1 MRRVHPLTY
10 PVARKARE
18 RAPKLF
24 ARRDCTASSE
34 LLFPLYQ
41 LGFAQGE
48 PIFQHPAAIP
58 PQEPVPFEK
67 LYKVDL
73 SLLRAGDLIL
83 QTTRPPMND
92 IDEGPRRQIE
102 RAYTDLEYFQFE
114 AWKPFVSYSS
124 RTHVCVGPEVRDLVR
139 QGSLDRREMSF
150 RQKGWGAPYHR
161 LNALDGKGWHKY
173 GGAPRTALFLL
184 RLDEAWPAGPGYLCA
199 WGLDGCT
206 TLCWCYRLAR
216 DPELRRLLEKPGFVM
231 AELELG
237 ELPERAT
244 DLRFC
249 MDWKIEILVQHE
261 LHSAPPVPAPAR
273 PAPSK
278 AELVLA

>member
-1 MRRVHPLTY
+1 MRKVHPLTY

-24 ARRDCTASSE
+24 PRRDSPASGE
-34 LLFPLYQ
+34 LLFPLFQ

-48 PIFQHPAAIP
+48 PILQQPPAVP

-67 LYKVDL
+67 LHKVDL
-73 SLLRAGDLIL
+73 TFLEPGALLL

-102 RAYTDLEYFQFE
+102 RVYTDVEHHHFE
-114 AWKPFVSYSS
+114 AWKPYVEYISC
-124 RTHVCVGPEVRDLVR
+124 THLCLGPAVRDLVP
-139 QGSLDRREMSF
+139 QGSLDRREMGF
-150 RQKGWGAPYHR
+150 RQKGWGAPYYR
-161 LNALDGKGWHKY
+161 LNALDGRGWHKY
-173 GGAPRTALFLL
+173 TGPTRTALFLL
-184 RLDEAWPAGPGYLCA
+184 RLEEAWPGGPGYLCA
-199 WGLDGCT
+199 WGLDEST
-206 TLCWCYRLAR
+206 TLFWCYRLAR
-216 DPELRRLLEKPGFVM
+216 DLRRLLEKPGFVM

-249 MDWKIEILVQHE
+249 RDWKIEILVHQE
-261 LHSAPPVPAPAR
+261 LRSAPRAAHR
-273 PAPSK
+273 R
-278 AELVLA
+278 AELVLT